1 MFKEA
6 EPEVVAAA
14 AIPAV
19 SEPAADETAEK
30 TGEAEAEPEVVEG
43 IDFGKKKTK
52 KSKVII
58 DEDKNI
64 QIEVKFLRKKN

>member
-1 MFKEA
+1 M
-6 EPEVVAAA
+6 AAA

-19 SEPAADETAEK
+19 AEAATEETAESAGK
-30 TGEAEAEPEVVEG
+30 TGEAEVEPEVVEG

-64 QIEVKFLRKKN
+64 QIEVNFRQKNKS